1 MTPSL
6 HLATH
11 KYTCTLDEMVKTL
24 CKKRTPDLSW
34 VEPAMH
40 LPRLAGKPQPGR
52 LKDFKPLVKGAP
64 AAGLQLAEARLYY
77 PDFWLHLLAG
87 PASGRIA
94 HWSEALIPGG
104 KLLED
109 AIRETDK
116 AVLADAIRATDQTVL
131 LWRDRARFGLTEDT
145 LLPQSLCVRSY
156 YQGETL
162 VAWRFL
168 MGEKP

>member
-24 CKKRTPDLSW
+24 CEERTPDLSW

-64 AAGLQLAEARLYY
+64 AVGLQLAEARLYY

-87 PASGRIA
+87 PASGCRIA

-104 KLLED
+104 KLLEG
-109 AIRETDK
+109 
-116 AVLADAIRATDQTVL
+116 AIRATDQAVL

-145 LLPQSLCVRSY
+145 LLPHSLCVRSY

-162 VAWRFL
+162 VAWRL
-168 MGEKP
+168 WIGEKP